1 LDEKLQKEAIQGQ
14 GGVGRNFF
22 IGLEKKNNN
31 SLGRMRIAPYAFHR
45 EFGCT
50 FLEKTFDP
58 HAIWT
63 YFLDQVVQRKKS
75 RLRQVLQG
83 ETRRGVGI

>member
-1 LDEKLQKEAIQGQ
+1 
-14 GGVGRNFF
+14 
-22 IGLEKKNNN
+22 
-31 SLGRMRIAPYAFHR
+31 MRIAPYAFHG

-50 FLEKTFDP
+50 FLEKTSHP

-63 YFLDQVVQRKKS
+63 HFLDQVVQRKKS